1 MTSDKI
7 FLKVNGKETSL
18 QKRIAD
24 AATATTVSI
33 YNCAGLTA
41 LPDLPAATTVYIN
54 NCAGLTVLNA
64 GKDRRGYQF
73 TALYVRKQWRII
85 AGCRNFS
92 IEDAKKHWRKNA
104 ECYGL
109 VETLITQINMRKSA

>member
-33 YNCAGLTA
+33 GSCAGLTALPDLPAATTVYINNCAGLTA
-41 LPDLPAATTVYIN
+41 LPDLPAATGVYIN

-85 AGCRNFS
+85 AG
-92 IEDAKKHWRKNA
+92 
-104 ECYGL
+104 
-109 VETLITQINMRKSA
+109 